1 MRTPLAWLNLVH
13 NKPRTAVA
21 IAGITFSVILIF
33 MQLGFLGA
41 VGKTATMV
49 FEGLDFDIAIR
60 SPEYLFLTNARTIPI
75 DRLHQARTINGV
87 DTSRPFFVSI
97 HVWRNPLNGQTR
109 SILCLGLR
117 PDENVFSQSEIR
129 EQRLKLAR
137 PNSVLI
143 DRLTRRDFG
152 PKNGNQFSDE
162 DIDKVFENESAPEIG
177 YQRVSIVGHFALGTG
192 LASDG
197 AVVMSERSFQEIF
210 GSKFQENI
218 TAALIKVEE
227 GQDPEVVAMR
237 LRDELP
243 HDVDVLTR
251 EQVMDFEFNHWVY
264 EKTIGVLFQLGVAMA
279 IVVGVAIV
287 YQVLSSDVES
297 QLAQYATLKAI
308 GYGNEFL
315 AKIVLRQSVLLAC
328 LGFIPGFAI
337 SQLLYII
344 IGSVAYIPIEMS
356 FSRIALVFLL
366 TLIMCTASGLGA
378 LLKVRSADPA
388 DLF

>member
-49 FEGLDFDIAIR
+49 YDGVDFDIAVR
-60 SPEYLFLTNARTIPI
+60 SPEYLYLTDARSIPV
-75 DRLHQARTINGV
+75 DRLHQAQTVNGV
-87 DTSRPFFVSI
+87 ETARRFFVSI
-97 HVWRNPLNGQTR
+97 HIWRNPQSGQTR
-109 SILCLGLR
+109 SILCLAIR
-117 PDENVFSQSEIR
+117 PDENVFSQPEIR
-129 EQRLKLAR
+129 DQGMRLNQ

-152 PKNGNQFSDE
+152 PKNGWRFSDE
-162 DIDKVFENESAPEIG
+162 DVNEEDELPEIG
-177 YQRVSIVGHFALGTG
+177 YRRMRIVGHFALGTG

-197 AVVMSERSFQEIF
+197 AVVMSERSFQQIF
-210 GSKFQENI
+210 GGEFDENV
-218 TAALIKVEE
+218 TATLIKIAE
-227 GQDPEVVAMR
+227 GQDPETVASR
-237 LRDELP
+237 LKNELP
-243 HDVDVLTR
+243 PDVEVLTR
-251 EQVMDFEFNHWVY
+251 QQVMDFEFNRWVH
-264 EKTIGVLFQLGVAMA
+264 ETSIGVLFQLGVAMA
-279 IVVGVAIV
+279 IIVGIAIV

-315 AKIVLRQSVLLAC
+315 AKIVLRQSVLLAV
-328 LGFIPGFAI
+328 LGFIPGFVI
-337 SQLLYII
+337 SQLLYVI
-344 IGSVAYIPIEMS
+344 IGSFAYIPIEMS
-356 FSRIALVFLL
+356 FRRAALVFLL
-366 TLIMCTASGLGA
+366 TLVMCTASGLGA

>member
-33 MQLGFLGA
+33 MQLGFHGA

-60 SPEYLFLTNARTIPI
+60 SPEYLFLTNAGTIPL
-75 DRLHQARTINGV
+75 DRLHQALTVNGV
-87 DTSRPFFVSI
+87 ETARPFYVSI
-97 HVWRNPLNGQTR
+97 HVWLTPQGDQAR
-109 SILCLGLR
+109 SILCLAMR
-117 PDENVFSQSEIR
+117 PEENVFSQPEIR
-129 EQRLKLAR
+129 EQRLKLTR

-152 PKNGNQFSDE
+152 PKNGKRFSDD
-162 DIDKVFENESAPEIG
+162 DIDNETENEPAPEIG

-197 AVVMSERSFQEIF
+197 AVVMSERSFQQVF
-210 GSKFQENI
+210 GSKFEENI

-227 GQDPEVVAMR
+227 GQDPQAVAIR
-237 LRDELP
+237 LRDALP
-243 HDVDVLTR
+243 RDADVMTR
-251 EQVMDFEFNHWVY
+251 DQVKSFEYNHWVY

-315 AKIVLRQSVLLAC
+315 AKIVLRQSVLLAG

-337 SQLLYII
+337 SQVLYII

-356 FSRIALVFLL
+356 IGRVALVFLL
-366 TLIMCTASGLGA
+366 TLIMCTASGMGA